1 MMEVECAA
9 RYTTVRTTT
18 IPVKR
23 TTIIR
28 PAASY
33 TPSVVLHT
41 SVPTYY
47 GYHAYVSGGTT
58 HVSS

>member
-28 PAASY
+28 PASY